1 MFIKHLPEKY
11 YYLGAWI
18 PRAIKGREV
27 ITLATVSARC

>member
-1 MFIKHLPEKY
+1 MNYLTEKY

-18 PRAIKGREV
+18 PRTIKGSEV